1 MGEVF
6 ALKVRIRFQKHGV
19 MKFIGHLDVMR
30 FFQKAM
36 RRANIPIAFSGGY
49 SPHMIM
55 SFANP
60 LGVGLTGDSEYFDIE
75 LTESITSKE
84 AMERLNDVMVEG
96 IAITGF
102 VALPET
108 EKTGMSIVAAAG
120 YTTILKCGDF
130 PTDWKDK
137 LLTFFEQTSINIL
150 KKTKKSEREVDIKP
164 LIYKLEAKNNDIYM
178 LVAAG
183 SVDNLKPGLV
193 MDAYTTYLGL
203 EKESLAFTH
212 CRNEL
217 YADSGSVPQFIP
229 LEELGTEI
237 I

>member
-1 MGEVF
+1 MEEVF
-6 ALKVRIRFQKHGV
+6 ALKIRIRFQKHGA
-19 MKFIGHLDVMR
+19 MKFIGHLDIMR

-36 RRANIPIAFSGGY
+36 RRADIPIAFSGGY
-49 SPHMIM
+49 SPHMVM

-60 LGVGLTGDSEYFDIE
+60 LGVGLTGDAEYFDIE
-75 LTESITSKE
+75 LTESVASKE
-84 AMERLNDVMVEG
+84 AIKRLNDVMVEG
-96 IAITGF
+96 ITITGF
-102 VALPET
+102 VELPEN

-120 YTTILKCGDF
+120 YTTTLKSGDF
-130 PTDWKDK
+130 PADWKDK
-137 LLTFFEQTSINIL
+137 LHTFFEQSSIIIL

-164 LIYKLEAKNNDIYM
+164 LIYKLEAKDNDIYM
-178 LVAAG
+178 LVATG

-193 MDAYTTYLGL
+193 MEAYTMYLGL
-203 EKESLAFTH
+203 DKEALAFTH

-217 YADSGSVPQFIP
+217 YANGDSAHQFVS